1 MKKKAIESIPYLGL
15 KKVSRKKDVKY
26 IGVTTVK
33 IIGHEK
39 HLFLEVYRN
48 KKESEETPLVRI
60 VLTKKD
66 FGNYFPEKEKWTRQ
80 QVDGGDV
87 YYGGELIWS
96 DRQDHSVSWMEL
108 QNRNILQD
116 AADQDRIKKFC
127 NAPYH
132 YNEKKWWGYIAAHEQ
147 DIVSTARRKTEQR
160 KYEKRKKALEDRI
173 AHTGPLPEK
182 EVLDMAD
189 SLCFQNE
196 HYLYYKKH
204 GGRAKVACSKCGG
217 VADARWKAGVSY
229 ESQFQRRIEEPREGH
244 YGTCSLCGTLGI
256 YKCQGKVKSSNRKKM
271 HLFLGQKYKE
281 KGMVFRYLEV
291 SKEWQLGLIE
301 GKHGPEMYN
310 SCEMLQG
317 VEVARAYF
325 EPDKSIQI
333 DYHKR
338 DWNGDEYWDDC
349 NLYGNANI
357 TIRDGMI
364 MPETY
369 EQMKGTMF
377 QYSALQEYTDSIRT
391 MNPINYLECY
401 IRIPQLEMLVKMGLT
416 ETARALVEGGRYRCN
431 EIIADTSAKRPDTFL
446 GIRKEKV
453 KQLIRYEGDT
463 DLLRAMKME
472 KRSGQTWTEEQIVN
486 LVETELESEQV
497 ELATEYMTLQK
508 LLNRIKKYAGCE
520 YWTNCSS
527 STARIQ
533 HVATTY
539 IDYLSMRI
547 ALGYDLSNAVYQQP
561 RDLDAA
567 HAKMVEETNK
577 EKADKRIEEVQ
588 ERFKNIQKNY
598 KKLRKRYFY
607 EDSQYLIRPARSAEE
622 IVMEGRLL
630 HHCVGGDNYLRKH
643 NEGKTYILMLRF
655 KTDPNTPYITV
666 EIDAN
671 RPGIIQWYGAHDR
684 KPDAINIQQWLDDYL
699 AKLKNGS
706 LTKII
711 TPAIAS

>member
-1 MKKKAIESIPYLGL
+1 
-15 KKVSRKKDVKY
+15 
-26 IGVTTVK
+26 
-33 IIGHEK
+33 
-39 HLFLEVYRN
+39 
-48 KKESEETPLVRI
+48 
-60 VLTKKD
+60 
-66 FGNYFPEKEKWTRQ
+66 
-80 QVDGGDV
+80 
-87 YYGGELIWS
+87 
-96 DRQDHSVSWMEL
+96 
-108 QNRNILQD
+108 
-116 AADQDRIKKFC
+116 
-127 NAPYH
+127 
-132 YNEKKWWGYIAAHEQ
+132 
-147 DIVSTARRKTEQR
+147 
-160 KYEKRKKALEDRI
+160 
-173 AHTGPLPEK
+173 
-182 EVLDMAD
+182 
-189 SLCFQNE
+189 
-196 HYLYYKKH
+196 
-204 GGRAKVACSKCGG
+204 
-217 VADARWKAGVSY
+217 
-229 ESQFQRRIEEPREGH
+229 
-244 YGTCSLCGTLGI
+244 
-256 YKCQGKVKSSNRKKM
+256 
-271 HLFLGQKYKE
+271 
-281 KGMVFRYLEV
+281 
-291 SKEWQLGLIE
+291 
-301 GKHGPEMYN
+301 
-310 SCEMLQG
+310 
-317 VEVARAYF
+317 
-325 EPDKSIQI
+325 
-333 DYHKR
+333 
-338 DWNGDEYWDDC
+338 
-349 NLYGNANI
+349 
-357 TIRDGMI
+357 
-364 MPETY
+364 
-369 EQMKGTMF
+369 
-377 QYSALQEYTDSIRT
+377 
-391 MNPINYLECY
+391 
-401 IRIPQLEMLVKMGLT
+401 
-416 ETARALVEGGRYRCN
+416 
-431 EIIADTSAKRPDTFL
+431 
-446 GIRKEKV
+446 
-453 KQLIRYEGDT
+453 
-463 DLLRAMKME
+463 ME

-539 IDYLSMRI
+539 IDYLGMRI

>member
-1 MKKKAIESIPYLGL
+1 MKKKAIEKIPYFGL
-15 KKVSRKKDVKY
+15 KKISRKKEVKY
-26 IGVTTVK
+26 IGVTAVK
-33 IIGHEK
+33 NIDHEK
-39 HLFLEVYRN
+39 HLFLEIYRN
-48 KKESEETPLVRI
+48 RKDSKDVPVVRI

-80 QVDGGDV
+80 QVDGGDA

-96 DRQDHSVSWMEL
+96 DRQDRSVSWMEL
-108 QNRNILQD
+108 QSRNILQD
-116 AADQDRIKKFC
+116 AADLDRVKKFC
-127 NAPYH
+127 NAPH
-132 YNEKKWWGYIAAHEQ
+132 QYNEKKWWGYIAAHEW
-147 DIVSTARRKTEQR
+147 DIVSTARRKTERR
-160 KYEKRKKALEDRI
+160 KYEKRKKTLDNRI
-173 AHTGPLPEK
+173 ANTGLLPEK
-182 EVLDMAD
+182 EILDTAD
-189 SLCFQNE
+189 SLCFRNE

-229 ESQFQRRIEEPREGH
+229 ESQFQIRIEEPREGH
-244 YGTCSLCGTLGI
+244 YGNCPLCGTLGT
-256 YKCQGKVKSSNRKKM
+256 YKCQGKVKNSNRKKTY
-271 HLFLGQKYKE
+271 LFLGQKYKE
-281 KGMVFRYLEV
+281 KGMVFRYMEV
-291 SKEWQLGLIE
+291 SKEWQLELID
-301 GKHGPEMYN
+301 GKNGPEMYN

-317 VEVARAYF
+317 VEIARAYF
-325 EPDKSIQI
+325 EPDKSIQV

-338 DWNGDEYWDDC
+338 NWNGEEYWDDC
-349 NLYGNANI
+349 NLHGNANI

-377 QYSALQEYTDSIRT
+377 QYSALKEYSDSIRT
-391 MNPINYLECY
+391 MSPINYLECY
-401 IRIPQLEMLVKMGLT
+401 VRIPQLEMLVKMGLI
-416 ETARALVEGGRYRCN
+416 ETARALVEGGQYRCN
-431 EIIADTSAKRPDTFL
+431 EIIADTVAKRPDRFL

-453 KQLIRYEGDT
+453 KQLIRYNGDT
-463 DLLRAMKME
+463 DLLRIMQME
-472 KRSGQTWTEEQIVN
+472 KRCGQIWTMEQIKN
-486 LVETELESEQV
+486 LVETELESEQI

-508 LLNRIKKYAGCE
+508 LLNRIKKYAGCD

-527 STARIQ
+527 SMARIQ
-533 HVATTY
+533 HTAITY
-539 IDYLSMRI
+539 IDYLSMRLV
-547 ALGYDLSNAVYQQP
+547 LGYDLSNTVYQQP
-561 RDLDAA
+561 HDLDAA

-577 EKADKRIEEVQ
+577 EKADKRIEEVK
-588 ERFKNIQKNY
+588 EKFKNIRQNY

-607 EDSQYLIRPARSAEE
+607 EDDQYMIRPARSAEE

-643 NEGKTYILMLRF
+643 NEGRTYILMLRL
-655 KTDPNTPYITV
+655 KTDPNIPYITV

-671 RPGIIQWYGAHDR
+671 RPDIIQWYGAHDR
-684 KPDAINIQQWLDDYL
+684 KPDAINIRQWLDDYL